1 MKYGI
6 LKRWN
11 PDQMKKVINELLWG
25 RSLAKVDTN
34 NKVCLFYKTIQNIL
48 SNFIP
53 HEIII
58 LMTEIYLG

>member
-1 MKYGI
+1 
-6 LKRWN
+6 
-11 PDQMKKVINELLWG
+11 MKKVINELLWG
-25 RSLAKVDTN
+25 RPLAKVDTN